1 MPKESNFD
9 FVSPYYD
16 WLVRVVFGKSMI
28 RAQMVFLERI
38 PQRSSV
44 LVLGGGT
51 GLWLNELL
59 RLNSKCKIVFIDSS
73 MKMIDHAK
81 RITNNSGQIDFRLG
95 NENSVNRSDRFDVV
109 IAYCYLDLFTNS
121 SLTDMI
127 SKMRK
132 STAKGCQ
139 WVVVDFVSRSWWH
152 TVMLGIMYGFF
163 RVTTGLTTGK
173 LPEWEPIL
181 KYGNIVLVEERL
193 FYSEFIK
200 SAVFMDDGN

>member
-28 RAQMVFLERI
+28 LAQTLFLKRI
-38 PQRSSV
+38 PQHSSV

-51 GLWLNELL
+51 GLWLNDLL
-59 RLNSKCKIVFIDSS
+59 RLDPKCKIVFIDSS
-73 MKMIDHAK
+73 MKMLDEAR
-81 RITNNSGQIDFRLG
+81 RITNNSEQIDFRLG
-95 NENSVNRSDRFDVV
+95 NENSVNGSDRFDVV
-109 IAYCYLDLFTNS
+109 IAYCYLDLFTDS
-121 SLTDMI
+121 SLPDMI
-127 SKMRK
+127 SMIRK

-152 TVMLGIMYGFF
+152 TVMLDIMYGFF

-173 LPEWEPIL
+173 LPEWERIL
-181 KYGNIVLVEERL
+181 KCGNINLVEERL
-193 FYSEFIK
+193 FYREFIK
-200 SAVFMDDGN
+200 SAVFMDEGN